1 MENLVENQ
9 AGEPIAKV
17 KTSLVNHAFRYGL
30 YTAAAFVLFSLLLYS
45 FDVSRTGWVNY
56 LSFIILIVGIII
68 AAIAYRDK
76 INGGFLS
83 YGRCLSIGVLISL
96 VVGIVMAI
104 YSYVFSSFFDP
115 GALDKLL
122 EVSEQEM
129 IKRGMSDEEIDLAMP
144 FTEKM
149 MSPVFLSIS
158 SLLSMV
164 LYGTVFSLITS
175 IFIKK
180 EDNSFE
186 GAFRES

>member
-1 MENLVENQ
+1 MENFVENQ
-9 AGEPIAKV
+9 ADEPIAKA
-17 KTSLVNHAFRYGL
+17 KISLVNHALRYGL

-45 FDVSRTGWVNY
+45 VDVSRTGWVNY
-56 LSFIILIVGIII
+56 LSFVILIIGIVI
-68 AAIAYRDK
+68 ATIAYRDK
-76 INGGFLS
+76 INSGFLS

-104 YSYVFSSFFDP
+104 YSYVFFTYFDP

-122 EVSEQEM
+122 EASEQEM
-129 IKRGMSDEEIDLAMP
+129 INRGMSDEEIDLAMP

-149 MSPVFLSIS
+149 MSPVFLSIT

>member
-1 MENLVENQ
+1 MENFVENQ
-9 AGEPIAKV
+9 ADEPIAKA
-17 KTSLVNHAFRYGL
+17 KISLVNHALRYGL

-45 FDVSRTGWVNY
+45 VDVSRTGWVNY
-56 LSFIILIVGIII
+56 LSFVILIIGIVI
-68 AAIAYRDK
+68 ATIAYRDK
-76 INGGFLS
+76 INSGFLS

-104 YSYVFSSFFDP
+104 YSYVFFSYFDP

-122 EVSEQEM
+122 EASEQEM
-129 IKRGMSDEEIDLAMP
+129 INRGMSDEEIDLAMP

-149 MSPVFLSIS
+149 MSPVFLSIT

>member
-9 AGEPIAKV
+9 AGEPKV
-17 KTSLVNHAFRYGL
+17 KAKTSLVNHAFRYGL

-45 FDVSRTGWVNY
+45 VDVSRTGWVNY
-56 LSFIILIVGIII
+56 LSFVILIAGIII
-68 AAIAYRDK
+68 ATIAYRDK

-104 YSYVFSSFFDP
+104 YSYVFFSYFDP

-122 EVSEQEM
+122 EASEQEM
-129 IKRGMSDEEIDLAMP
+129 INRGMSDEEIDLAMP

-175 IFIKK
+175 IFIRK

-186 GAFRES
+186 GTFRES

>member
-9 AGEPIAKV
+9 AGEPKV
-17 KTSLVNHAFRYGL
+17 KAKTSLVNHAFRYGL

-45 FDVSRTGWVNY
+45 VDVSRTGWVNY
-56 LSFIILIVGIII
+56 LSFVILIAGIII
-68 AAIAYRDK
+68 ATIAYRDK

-104 YSYVFSSFFDP
+104 YSYVFFSYFDP

-122 EVSEQEM
+122 EASEQEM
-129 IKRGMSDEEIDLAMP
+129 INRGMSDEEIDLAMP

-175 IFIKK
+175 IFIRK